1 VKAVVAQAD
10 LMQSDREDGGKGLVL
25 IGDAGLLLIWGVG
38 VLLLSCTSSGDAA
51 PAQVVRS
58 RQDAPWHARRR

>member
-1 VKAVVAQAD
+1 
-10 LMQSDREDGGKGLVL
+10 MGPDREDGGKGWDL
-25 IGDAGLLLIWGVG
+25 IGDADLLLIWGIR
-38 VLLLSCTSSGDAA
+38 VLVLSYPTPGDTA

>member
-10 LMQSDREDGGKGLVL
+10 LMQPDREGGGKGWVL
-25 IGDAGLLLIWGVG
+25 IDVSGLLLVWGIR
-38 VLLLSCTSSGDAA
+38 VLVLSYPTPGDPA